1 MKTYSFLLHS
11 NKVYSIKFTVRSY
24 KKLYESKKS
33 LRSIVKKIKFAG
45 YMDIFANIFAYDFL
59 TNAFIASILSG
70 ITCGIVGSYIV
81 TRRIVFLSSGITH
94 ASFGGL
100 GIALYAGINPI
111 LGALSF
117 AALSSIGIEFAS
129 RRGRMREDSVV
140 GIIWSFGMAI
150 GALFMS
156 LRPGYAT
163 DLTSYLFGNILL
175 VTRTDIVWLGI
186 VASLLVIATLIWLR
200 KIMYITFDEEYAAS
214 QGINISM
221 VAYIMAVVIAVV
233 IVLSIK
239 VMGIILLL
247 SLITIPTVI
256 ANSITK
262 DYKQITLISTVIA
275 VVGNICGFILSYEY
289 DIPTG
294 SCIIFILILLLI
306 GVKLLTLRKSR
317 VKHT

>member
-1 MKTYSFLLHS
+1 MYFCAL
-11 NKVYSIKFTVRSY
+11 
-24 KKLYESKKS
+24 
-33 LRSIVKKIKFAG
+33 
-45 YMDIFANIFAYDFL
+45 YMDFLVDIFEYRYLANAV
-59 TNAFIASILSG
+59 IACILSG

-100 GIALYAGINPI
+100 GIALYAGIDPL
-111 LGALSF
+111 LGALTF
-117 AALSSIGIEFAS
+117 ASASSIGIEFAS
-129 RRGRMREDSVV
+129 RRGSIREDSVV
-140 GIIWSFGMAI
+140 GIIWSMGMAI

-175 VTRTDIVWLGI
+175 VTPQNIIWLSI
-186 VASLLVIATLIWLR
+186 LTVALIIGSIIWLR
-200 KIMYITFDEEYAAS
+200 RLMYITFDEEYAKS
-214 QGINISM
+214 QGINTTR
-221 VAYIMAVVIAVV
+221 VAYIMAVVIAIS

-256 ANSITK
+256 ANDITK
-262 DYKQITLISTVIA
+262 DFKMITPLSAIIA
-275 VVGNICGFILSYEY
+275 VVGNIAGFILSYEY

-294 SCIIFILILLLI
+294 SCIIFILVVLLI
-306 GVKLLTLRKSR
+306 IVKLLTLWHRR
-317 VKHT
+317 ATTL

>member
-1 MKTYSFLLHS
+1 M
-11 NKVYSIKFTVRSY
+11 SI
-24 KKLYESKKS
+24 
-33 LRSIVKKIKFAG
+33 I
-45 YMDIFANIFAYDFL
+45 ANIFEYDFL

-100 GIALYAGINPI
+100 GIALYAGIDPL

-117 AALSSIGIEFAS
+117 ASISSISIEFAS
-129 RRGRMREDSVV
+129 RRGGIREDSVV
-140 GIIWSFGMAI
+140 GIIWSMGMAI

-175 VTRTDIVWLGI
+175 VTPQDIQWLTILMVALIFGSIVWLRR
-186 VASLLVIATLIWLR
+186 L
-200 KIMYITFDEEYAAS
+200 MYITFDEEYAKS
-214 QGINISM
+214 QGINTTLI
-221 VAYIMAVVIAVV
+221 AYIMAVVVAIA

-256 ANSITK
+256 ANFITK
-262 DYKQITLISTVIA
+262 DFRLITPLSAIIA
-275 VVGNICGFILSYEY
+275 VLGNVMGFILSYEY

-294 SCIIFILILLLI
+294 SCIIFILVTLLI
-306 GVKLLTLRKSR
+306 GVKLLTLWHRR
-317 VKHT
+317 ATTL

>member
-1 MKTYSFLLHS
+1 M
-11 NKVYSIKFTVRSY
+11 RSY
-24 KKLYESKKS
+24 SNGM
-33 LRSIVKKIKFAG
+33 SII
-45 YMDIFANIFAYDFL
+45 ANIFEYDFL

-100 GIALYAGINPI
+100 GIALYAGIDPL

-117 AALSSIGIEFAS
+117 ASVSSVGIEFAS
-129 RRGRMREDSVV
+129 RRGGIREDSVV
-140 GIIWSFGMAI
+140 GIIWSMGMAI

-175 VTRTDIVWLGI
+175 VTPENIVWLSILTVVLIIGS
-186 VASLLVIATLIWLR
+186 VIWLR
-200 KIMYITFDEEYAAS
+200 RLMYITFDEEYAKS
-214 QGINISM
+214 QGVNTSL
-221 VAYIMAVVIAVV
+221 VAYIMAVVIAIS

-256 ANSITK
+256 ANTVTKNFRLITPLSA
-262 DYKQITLISTVIA
+262 IIA
-275 VVGNICGFILSYEY
+275 VVGNVLGFILSYEY

-294 SCIIFILILLLI
+294 SCIIFILVLLLI
-306 GVKLLTLRKSR
+306 AVKLLTLWHRR
-317 VKHT
+317 ATTL

>member
-1 MKTYSFLLHS
+1 M
-11 NKVYSIKFTVRSY
+11 
-24 KKLYESKKS
+24 KKS
-33 LRSIVKKIKFAG
+33 FHCITKKSKFAG
-45 YMDIFANIFAYDFL
+45 YMDIIANIFAYDFL

-117 AALSSIGIEFAS
+117 AALSSVGIEFAS
-129 RRGRMREDSVV
+129 RRGHIREDSVV
-140 GIIWSFGMAI
+140 GIIWSLGMAI

-175 VTRTDIVWLGI
+175 VTPTDNLWLGI
-186 VASLLVIATLIWLR
+186 ITVALIVGAVIWLR
-200 KIMYITFDEEYAAS
+200 KLMYITFDEEYAKS
-214 QGINISM
+214 QGINTTL

-239 VMGIILLL
+239 IMGIILLL

-256 ANSITK
+256 ANDITK
-262 DYKQITLISTVIA
+262 DFRLITPLSAIIA
-275 VVGNICGFILSYEY
+275 VIGNIAGFILSYEY
-289 DIPTG
+289 DVPTG
-294 SCIIFILILLLI
+294 SCIIFILVVMLI
-306 GVKLLTLRKSR
+306 GIKLLTLRRSR
-317 VKHT
+317 V

>member
-1 MKTYSFLLHS
+1 M
-11 NKVYSIKFTVRSY
+11 RSY
-24 KKLYESKKS
+24 SNGM
-33 LRSIVKKIKFAG
+33 SII
-45 YMDIFANIFAYDFL
+45 ANIFEYDFL
-59 TNAFIASILSG
+59 TNAFIAAILSG

-100 GIALYAGINPI
+100 GIALYAGIDPL

-117 AALSSIGIEFAS
+117 ASISSLGTEFAS
-129 RRGRMREDSVV
+129 RRGRIREDSVV
-140 GIIWSFGMAI
+140 GIIWSMGMAI

-175 VTRTDIVWLGI
+175 VTPRDIVWLAI
-186 VASLLVIATLIWLR
+186 LTVALIIGAVVWLR
-200 KIMYITFDEEYAAS
+200 RLMYITFDEEYAKS
-214 QGINISM
+214 QGISTTL
-221 VAYIMAVVIAVV
+221 VAYVMAVVIAIA

-256 ANSITK
+256 ANDITK
-262 DYKQITLISTVIA
+262 DFRKITPLSAIIA
-275 VVGNICGFILSYEY
+275 VVGNISGFIFSYEY

-294 SCIIFILILLLI
+294 SCIIFILVMLLVL
-306 GVKLLTLRKSR
+306 VKVLTLWHRR
-317 VKHT
+317 ATTL

>member
-1 MKTYSFLLHS
+1 M
-11 NKVYSIKFTVRSY
+11 SI
-24 KKLYESKKS
+24 
-33 LRSIVKKIKFAG
+33 I
-45 YMDIFANIFAYDFL
+45 ANIFEYDFL

-100 GIALYAGINPI
+100 GIALYAGIDPL
-111 LGALSF
+111 LGALTF
-117 AALSSIGIEFAS
+117 ASASSLGIEFAS
-129 RRGRMREDSVV
+129 RRGGIREDSVV
-140 GIIWSFGMAI
+140 GIIWSMGMAI

-175 VTRTDIVWLGI
+175 VTPQNILWLSILTIALVIGSIVWLRR
-186 VASLLVIATLIWLR
+186 L
-200 KIMYITFDEEYAAS
+200 MYITFDEEYAKS
-214 QGINISM
+214 QGINTSL
-221 VAYIMAVVIAVV
+221 VAYIMAVIIAIA

-256 ANSITK
+256 ANDITK
-262 DYKQITLISTVIA
+262 DFRLITPLAAIVAI
-275 VVGNICGFILSYEY
+275 VGNVIGFILSYEY

-294 SCIIFILILLLI
+294 SCIIFILVVLLI
-306 GVKLLTLRKSR
+306 GVKLLTLWHRR
-317 VKHT
+317 ATTL

>member
-1 MKTYSFLLHS
+1 M
-11 NKVYSIKFTVRSY
+11 SI
-24 KKLYESKKS
+24 
-33 LRSIVKKIKFAG
+33 I
-45 YMDIFANIFAYDFL
+45 ANIFEYDFL
-59 TNAFIASILSG
+59 TNAFIAAILSG

-100 GIALYAGINPI
+100 GIALYAGIDPL

-117 AALSSIGIEFAS
+117 ASISSLGTEFAS
-129 RRGRMREDSVV
+129 RRGRIREDSVV
-140 GIIWSFGMAI
+140 GIIWSMGMAI

-175 VTRTDIVWLGI
+175 VTPRDIVWLAI
-186 VASLLVIATLIWLR
+186 LTVALIIGAVVWLR
-200 KIMYITFDEEYAAS
+200 RLMYITFDEEYAKS
-214 QGINISM
+214 QGISTTL
-221 VAYIMAVVIAVV
+221 VAYVMAVVIAIA

-256 ANSITK
+256 ANDITK
-262 DYKQITLISTVIA
+262 DFRKITPLSAIIA
-275 VVGNICGFILSYEY
+275 VVGNISGFIFSYEY

-294 SCIIFILILLLI
+294 SCIIFILVMLLVL
-306 GVKLLTLRKSR
+306 VKVLTLWHRR
-317 VKHT
+317 ATTL

>member
-1 MKTYSFLLHS
+1 
-11 NKVYSIKFTVRSY
+11 
-24 KKLYESKKS
+24 
-33 LRSIVKKIKFAG
+33 
-45 YMDIFANIFAYDFL
+45 MDIFANIFAYDFL

-70 ITCGIVGSYIV
+70 ITCGIIGSYIV

-111 LGALSF
+111 LGALCF
-117 AALSSIGIEFAS
+117 AALSSVGIEFAS
-129 RRGRMREDSVV
+129 RRGRIREDSVV
-140 GIIWSFGMAI
+140 GIIWSLGMAI

-175 VTRTDIVWLGI
+175 VTPTDIVWLA
-186 VASLLVIATLIWLR
+186 VAAVVLVVGALVWLR
-200 KIMYITFDEEYAAS
+200 RLMYITFDEEYAMS
-214 QGINISM
+214 QGINTTR
-221 VAYIMAVVIAVV
+221 VAYIMAIIIAIV

-256 ANSITK
+256 ANEITK
-262 DYKQITLISTVIA
+262 DYRLITPLSAIIA
-275 VVGNICGFILSYEY
+275 IAGNITGFILSYEY
-289 DIPTG
+289 DVPTG
-294 SCIIFILILLLI
+294 SCIIFILVLMLI

-317 VKHT
+317 VKSR

>member
-1 MKTYSFLLHS
+1 M
-11 NKVYSIKFTVRSY
+11 SI
-24 KKLYESKKS
+24 
-33 LRSIVKKIKFAG
+33 I
-45 YMDIFANIFAYDFL
+45 ANIFEYDFL

-70 ITCGIVGSYIV
+70 ITCGIIGSYIV

-100 GIALYAGINPI
+100 GIALYAGIDPL

-117 AALSSIGIEFAS
+117 ASISSLGFEFAS
-129 RRGRMREDSVV
+129 RRGGIREDSVV
-140 GIIWSFGMAI
+140 GIIWSMGMAI

-175 VTRTDIVWLGI
+175 VTPQNILWLTILTIALIIGSIVWLRR
-186 VASLLVIATLIWLR
+186 L
-200 KIMYITFDEEYAAS
+200 MYITFDEEYAKS
-214 QGINISM
+214 QGINTSL
-221 VAYIMAVVIAVV
+221 VAYIMAVAVAIA

-256 ANSITK
+256 ANDITK
-262 DYKQITLISTVIA
+262 DFRLITPISAIIA
-275 VVGNICGFILSYEY
+275 VVGNIAGFILSYEY

-294 SCIIFILILLLI
+294 SCIIFILVVLLI
-306 GVKLLTLRKSR
+306 GVKLLTLWHRR
-317 VKHT
+317 ATTL

>member
-1 MKTYSFLLHS
+1 M
-11 NKVYSIKFTVRSY
+11 RSY
-24 KKLYESKKS
+24 
-33 LRSIVKKIKFAG
+33 RNGMSII
-45 YMDIFANIFAYDFL
+45 ANIFEYDFL

-100 GIALYAGINPI
+100 GIALYAGFDP
-111 LGALSF
+111 LVGALSF
-117 AALSSIGIEFAS
+117 ASISSVGIEFAS
-129 RRGRMREDSVV
+129 RRGGIREDSVV
-140 GIIWSFGMAI
+140 GIIWSMGMAI

-175 VTRTDIVWLGI
+175 VTPQNIIWLAILTAVLIIGSIVWLRR
-186 VASLLVIATLIWLR
+186 L
-200 KIMYITFDEEYAAS
+200 MYITFDEEYAKS
-214 QGINISM
+214 QGINTSLI
-221 VAYIMAVVIAVV
+221 AYIMAVVIAIS

-256 ANSITK
+256 ANAITK
-262 DYKQITLISTVIA
+262 DFRLITPLSAIIA
-275 VVGNICGFILSYEY
+275 VVGNIFGFILSYEY

-294 SCIIFILILLLI
+294 SCIIFILVLLLI
-306 GVKLLTLRKSR
+306 GVKLLTLWHRR
-317 VKHT
+317 ATTL

>member
-1 MKTYSFLLHS
+1 M
-11 NKVYSIKFTVRSY
+11 SI
-24 KKLYESKKS
+24 
-33 LRSIVKKIKFAG
+33 I
-45 YMDIFANIFAYDFL
+45 ANIFEYDFL
-59 TNAFIASILSG
+59 TNAFIAAILSG

-100 GIALYAGINPI
+100 GIALYAGIDPLI
-111 LGALSF
+111 GALSF
-117 AALSSIGIEFAS
+117 ASLSSVGIEFAS
-129 RRGRMREDSVV
+129 RRGGIREDSVV
-140 GIIWSFGMAI
+140 GIIWSMGMAI

-175 VTRTDIVWLGI
+175 VTPRDILWLGI
-186 VASLLVIATLIWLR
+186 LTVLLIIGCAFWLR
-200 KIMYITFDEEYAAS
+200 RLMYITFDQEYAMS
-214 QGINISM
+214 QGVNTSL
-221 VAYIMAVVIAVV
+221 VSYIMAIVIAIS

-256 ANSITK
+256 ANDITK
-262 DYKQITLISTVIA
+262 DFKIITPLSAIIA
-275 VVGNICGFILSYEY
+275 VVGNIAGFILSYEY

-294 SCIIFILILLLI
+294 SCIIFILVMLLI
-306 GVKLLTLRKSR
+306 LVKVLTLWHRR
-317 VKHT
+317 ATTI

>member
-1 MKTYSFLLHS
+1 M
-11 NKVYSIKFTVRSY
+11 SI
-24 KKLYESKKS
+24 
-33 LRSIVKKIKFAG
+33 I
-45 YMDIFANIFAYDFL
+45 ANIFEYDFL

-100 GIALYAGINPI
+100 GIALYAGIDPL

-117 AALSSIGIEFAS
+117 ASVSALGTEFAS
-129 RRGRMREDSVV
+129 RRGRIREDSVV
-140 GIIWSFGMAI
+140 GIIWSLGMAI

-175 VTRTDIVWLGI
+175 VTPRDIVWLAI
-186 VASLLVIATLIWLR
+186 LTLLLTIGALTWLR
-200 KIMYITFDEEYAAS
+200 RLMYITFDEEYAKS
-214 QGINISM
+214 QGINTTL
-221 VAYIMAVVIAVV
+221 VAYIMAVVIA
-233 IVLSIK
+233 I
-239 VMGIILLL
+239 

-256 ANSITK
+256 ANDLTK
-262 DYKQITLISTVIA
+262 DFRRITPLSAIIA
-275 VVGNICGFILSYEY
+275 VVGNVSGFILSYEY

-294 SCIIFILILLLI
+294 SCIIFILVLLLI
-306 GVKLLTLRKSR
+306 AVKLLTLWHRR
-317 VKHT
+317 ATTL

>member
-1 MKTYSFLLHS
+1 M
-11 NKVYSIKFTVRSY
+11 SI
-24 KKLYESKKS
+24 
-33 LRSIVKKIKFAG
+33 I
-45 YMDIFANIFAYDFL
+45 ANIFEYDFL

-100 GIALYAGINPI
+100 GIALYAGIDPL

-117 AALSSIGIEFAS
+117 ASISSIGIEFAS
-129 RRGRMREDSVV
+129 RRGGIREDSVV
-140 GIIWSFGMAI
+140 GIIWSMGMAI

-175 VTRTDIVWLGI
+175 VTPQDIQWLTILMVVLIIGAIVWLRR
-186 VASLLVIATLIWLR
+186 L
-200 KIMYITFDEEYAAS
+200 MYITFDEEYAKS
-214 QGINISM
+214 QGINTSLI
-221 VAYIMAVVIAVV
+221 AYIMAIVIAIA

-256 ANSITK
+256 ANDITK
-262 DYKQITLISTVIA
+262 DYRLITPLSAIIA
-275 VVGNICGFILSYEY
+275 VVGNVMGFILSFEY

-294 SCIIFILILLLI
+294 SCIIFILVLLLI
-306 GVKLLTLRKSR
+306 GVKLLTLWHRR
-317 VKHT
+317 ATTL

>member
-1 MKTYSFLLHS
+1 M
-11 NKVYSIKFTVRSY
+11 RSY
-24 KKLYESKKS
+24 SNGM
-33 LRSIVKKIKFAG
+33 SII
-45 YMDIFANIFAYDFL
+45 ANIFEYDFL

-100 GIALYAGINPI
+100 GIALYAGIDPL
-111 LGALSF
+111 LGALTF
-117 AALSSIGIEFAS
+117 ASASSVGIEFAS
-129 RRGRMREDSVV
+129 RRGSIREDSVV
-140 GIIWSFGMAI
+140 GIIWSMGMAI

-175 VTRTDIVWLGI
+175 VTPQNIVWLSI
-186 VASLLVIATLIWLR
+186 LTVVLIIGSILYLR
-200 KIMYITFDEEYAAS
+200 RLMYITFDEEYAKS
-214 QGINISM
+214 QGINTSLI
-221 VAYIMAVVIAVV
+221 AYIMAVVIAIS

-256 ANSITK
+256 ANDITK
-262 DYKQITLISTVIA
+262 DFKLITPLSAIIA
-275 VVGNICGFILSYEY
+275 VVGNVAGFILSYEY

-294 SCIIFILILLLI
+294 SCIIFILVVLLI
-306 GVKLLTLRKSR
+306 GVKLLTLLQK
-317 VKHT
+317 

>member
-1 MKTYSFLLHS
+1 M
-11 NKVYSIKFTVRSY
+11 RSY
-24 KKLYESKKS
+24 SNGMN
-33 LRSIVKKIKFAG
+33 II
-45 YMDIFANIFAYDFL
+45 ANIFEYDFL

-100 GIALYAGINPI
+100 GIALYAGIDPL
-111 LGALSF
+111 LGALTF
-117 AALSSIGIEFAS
+117 ASASSIGIEFAS
-129 RRGRMREDSVV
+129 RRGSIREDSVV
-140 GIIWSFGMAI
+140 GIIWSMGMAI

-175 VTRTDIVWLGI
+175 VTPQNILWLSI
-186 VASLLVIATLIWLR
+186 LTVALIIGSIIWLR
-200 KIMYITFDEEYAAS
+200 RLMYITFDEEYAKS
-214 QGINISM
+214 QGINTTR
-221 VAYIMAVVIAVV
+221 VAYIMAVVIAIS

-256 ANSITK
+256 ANDITK
-262 DYKQITLISTVIA
+262 DFKMITPLSAIIA
-275 VVGNICGFILSYEY
+275 VVGNIAGFILSYEY

-294 SCIIFILILLLI
+294 SCIIFILVVLLI
-306 GVKLLTLRKSR
+306 IVKLLTLWHRKA
-317 VKHT
+317 TTL

>member
-1 MKTYSFLLHS
+1 MQKKVNLQSYS
-11 NKVYSIKFTVRSY
+11 NGMSI
-24 KKLYESKKS
+24 
-33 LRSIVKKIKFAG
+33 I
-45 YMDIFANIFAYDFL
+45 ANIFEYDFL

-100 GIALYAGINPI
+100 GIALYAGIDP
-111 LGALSF
+111 LVGALSF
-117 AALSSIGIEFAS
+117 ASISSLGIEFAS
-129 RRGRMREDSVV
+129 RRGGIREDSVV
-140 GIIWSFGMAI
+140 GIIWSMGMAI

-175 VTRTDIVWLGI
+175 VTPQNIFWLAI
-186 VASLLVIATLIWLR
+186 LTVMLIICSTLWLR
-200 KIMYITFDEEYAAS
+200 RLMYITFDEEYAKS
-214 QGINISM
+214 QGVNTSL
-221 VAYIMAVVIAVV
+221 VAYIMAVVVAIA

-256 ANSITK
+256 ANAITK
-262 DYKQITLISTVIA
+262 EYKRITPLAAIIA
-275 VVGNICGFILSYEY
+275 VIGNIVGFVLSYEY

-294 SCIIFILILLLI
+294 SCIIFILVALLVV
-306 GVKLLTLRKSR
+306 VKLLKRLVTL
-317 VKHT
+317 

>member
-1 MKTYSFLLHS
+1 M
-11 NKVYSIKFTVRSY
+11 SI
-24 KKLYESKKS
+24 
-33 LRSIVKKIKFAG
+33 I
-45 YMDIFANIFAYDFL
+45 ANIFEYDFL

-100 GIALYAGINPI
+100 GIALYAGIDPL

-117 AALSSIGIEFAS
+117 ASVSSIGIEFAS
-129 RRGRMREDSVV
+129 RRGGIREDSVV
-140 GIIWSFGMAI
+140 GIIWSMGMAI

-175 VTRTDIVWLGI
+175 VTPENIVWLGI
-186 VASLLVIATLIWLR
+186 LTAVLIIGSVVWLR
-200 KIMYITFDEEYAAS
+200 RLMYMTFDEEYAKS
-214 QGINISM
+214 QGINTTLVS
-221 VAYIMAVVIAVV
+221 YIMAIVIAIS

-256 ANSITK
+256 ANAITK
-262 DYKQITLISTVIA
+262 DFKLITPLSAIIA
-275 VVGNICGFILSYEY
+275 VVGNIVGFILSYEY

-294 SCIIFILILLLI
+294 SCIIFILVMLLI
-306 GVKLLTLRKSR
+306 GVKLLTLWHRR
-317 VKHT
+317 ATTL

>member
-1 MKTYSFLLHS
+1 M
-11 NKVYSIKFTVRSY
+11 SI
-24 KKLYESKKS
+24 
-33 LRSIVKKIKFAG
+33 I
-45 YMDIFANIFAYDFL
+45 ANIFEYDFL

-100 GIALYAGINPI
+100 GIALYAGIDPL

-117 AALSSIGIEFAS
+117 ASVSSVGIEFAS
-129 RRGRMREDSVV
+129 RRGGIREDSVV
-140 GIIWSFGMAI
+140 GIIWSMGMAI

-175 VTRTDIVWLGI
+175 VTPENIVWLSI
-186 VASLLVIATLIWLR
+186 LTVVLIIGSVVWLR
-200 KIMYITFDEEYAAS
+200 RLMYITFDEEYAKS
-214 QGINISM
+214 QGINTSL
-221 VAYIMAVVIAVV
+221 VAYIMAVVIAIS

-256 ANSITK
+256 ANTVTKNFRLITPLSA
-262 DYKQITLISTVIA
+262 IIA
-275 VVGNICGFILSYEY
+275 VVGNVLGFILSYEY

-294 SCIIFILILLLI
+294 SCIIFILVLLLI
-306 GVKLLTLRKSR
+306 AVKLLTLWHRR
-317 VKHT
+317 ATTL